1 MGSSKRYPSRLYG
14 VGNFP
19 LPMRSMHHDCSLS
32 NLGGLKGFV
41 GDEVYDKIRKNSQ
54 LGVLLDLAESDYLFC
69 GKTIHYLLSN
79 QLAINIPSEVWFLV
93 GGKPLRFSLYEYE
106 EISGLNCEK
115 IDETEFEV
123 DHTPLWAALKVK
135 AFNGPNWE
143 ELVEGL
149 RSCRGWSDEMKT
161 QIARLYLVHVGV
173 LGLSRNSRIPL
184 EYAKRA
190 LNEEAFESFQ
200 WGRVGFK
207 SLVDSIKVLGLPNN
221 AYTLHG
227 CVHVL
232 LIWAFESV
240 KVLGASYGNVREGVD
255 LPLLRWRGGRPRKDI
270 EAFISGSK
278 LLNNGELQVKH
289 LVPKPLEFIYP
300 DWPGQYCVYGVGEG
314 LKKKLDNLLLDVI
327 NGEVDEREWDCVKK
341 RKGEHT
347 KKRERRQHVAGV
359 SDDDFLETAPTSI
372 RNVPNNA
379 KEQKESVGDKCS
391 AEKASGDNYSGVQGE
406 DGSGRLFTMVETLG
420 AKMDN
425 IQISFSRAIAEVVFK
440 LQGMESRM
448 GNFESDVQLLKKV
461 VINTTDG
468 GAHTQGPLTLRNDE
482 QKIEE
487 IKHSDKDGY
496 KVASCVRNPL
506 AIKDKVMWSG
516 SIKIEPEDSVE
527 RIPKQM
533 VDSVQRVK
541 RVQSWETEE
550 GDKRAKYNDKVDG
563 AGAQPVPINVIHP
576 VSGGNPGSS
585 DRKCESVVDL
595 TKGTSSPASSHTVKD
610 KEKARVKP

>member
-1 MGSSKRYPSRLYG
+1 
-14 VGNFP
+14 
-19 LPMRSMHHDCSLS
+19 
-32 NLGGLKGFV
+32 
-41 GDEVYDKIRKNSQ
+41 
-54 LGVLLDLAESDYLFC
+54 
-69 GKTIHYLLSN
+69 
-79 QLAINIPSEVWFLV
+79 
-93 GGKPLRFSLYEYE
+93 
-106 EISGLNCEK
+106 
-115 IDETEFEV
+115 
-123 DHTPLWAALKVK
+123 
-135 AFNGPNWE
+135 
-143 ELVEGL
+143 
-149 RSCRGWSDEMKT
+149 MKT

-300 DWPGQYCVYGVGEG
+300 DWPGQYSVYGVGEG

-327 NGEVDEREWDCVKK
+327 NGEVDEREWD
-341 RKGEHT
+341 
-347 KKRERRQHVAGV
+347 
-359 SDDDFLETAPTSI
+359 SPTSI

-391 AEKASGDNYSGVQGE
+391 AEKASGDKHSGVQGE

-461 VINTTDG
+461 IINTTDG
-468 GAHTQGPLTLRNDE
+468 GAYMQGPLTLRNDE

-610 KEKARVKP
+610 KEKARYFAYLLQKVFPPSRELDLLLVDPVGTNIGLNPNDESMRAALMTRRESHIVVLSPAVYDPFSEASPEKIAKLMSFLTDDL

>member
-1 MGSSKRYPSRLYG
+1 MGLSKRYPSRLYG

-161 QIARLYLVHVGV
+161 QIVRLYLVHVGV
-173 LGLSRNSRIPL
+173 LGLSRSSRIPL

-372 RNVPNNA
+372 HNVPNNA
-379 KEQKESVGDKCS
+379 KEHKESVGDKCS
-391 AEKASGDNYSGVQGE
+391 SEKASGDKHSGVQGE

-425 IQISFSRAIAEVVFK
+425 IQISFSRAIAKVVFK

-448 GNFESDVQLLKKV
+448 GNF
-461 VINTTDG
+461 
-468 GAHTQGPLTLRNDE
+468 
-482 QKIEE
+482 
-487 IKHSDKDGY
+487 
-496 KVASCVRNPL
+496 
-506 AIKDKVMWSG
+506 
-516 SIKIEPEDSVE
+516 
-527 RIPKQM
+527 
-533 VDSVQRVK
+533 
-541 RVQSWETEE
+541 
-550 GDKRAKYNDKVDG
+550 
-563 AGAQPVPINVIHP
+563 
-576 VSGGNPGSS
+576 
-585 DRKCESVVDL
+585 
-595 TKGTSSPASSHTVKD
+595 
-610 KEKARVKP
+610 

>member
-1 MGSSKRYPSRLYG
+1 
-14 VGNFP
+14 
-19 LPMRSMHHDCSLS
+19 
-32 NLGGLKGFV
+32 
-41 GDEVYDKIRKNSQ
+41 
-54 LGVLLDLAESDYLFC
+54 
-69 GKTIHYLLSN
+69 
-79 QLAINIPSEVWFLV
+79 
-93 GGKPLRFSLYEYE
+93 
-106 EISGLNCEK
+106 
-115 IDETEFEV
+115 
-123 DHTPLWAALKVK
+123 
-135 AFNGPNWE
+135 
-143 ELVEGL
+143 
-149 RSCRGWSDEMKT
+149 MKT

-300 DWPGQYCVYGVGEG
+300 DWPGQYCMYGVGEG

-327 NGEVDEREWDCVKK
+327 NGEVDEREWD
-341 RKGEHT
+341 
-347 KKRERRQHVAGV
+347 
-359 SDDDFLETAPTSI
+359 SPTSI

-391 AEKASGDNYSGVQGE
+391 AEKASGDKYSGVQGE

-487 IKHSDKDGY
+487 
-496 KVASCVRNPL
+496 V
-506 AIKDKVMWSG
+506 
-516 SIKIEPEDSVE
+516 
-527 RIPKQM
+527 
-533 VDSVQRVK
+533 
-541 RVQSWETEE
+541 
-550 GDKRAKYNDKVDG
+550 
-563 AGAQPVPINVIHP
+563 
-576 VSGGNPGSS
+576 
-585 DRKCESVVDL
+585 
-595 TKGTSSPASSHTVKD
+595 
-610 KEKARVKP
+610 